1 MSADLGGS
9 VAAEA
14 VAAEARTVPDVV
26 SGSVA
31 AEARPGPD
39 VVGGSVAAEAV
50 AAEAQDWLGLVADE
64 LGIEL
69 GISGQQDAVPPDR
82 DPAELAVV
90 AAPPDRDPA
99 ELAVVAVPDRAELAV
114 VPAVKPPK
122 PRLPAPQKRS
132 LEQHQLAS
140 ANMHLAKL
148 RKKVHR
154 IESQSQGINTDYKV
168 DIQTLILKRVSY
180 YKRRVEHITDVISK
194 KARQQSTP
202 FREKNESNTKGAA
215 AVAEEDERLG
225 AELVAAYPEK
235 IMSISN
241 RAEKCGLNRWQTR
254 EKVCKVAHVKL
265 AQQMAALLRVLE
277 RVMSGEWTIRL
288 FWERYKW
295 DETLQKICLGQ
306 QGLGELS
313 DEGLLPEHGK
323 STWNVLVQRRWVGFT
338 LSTGEVIEIPLVM
351 PPTILAGSITAG
363 YVHSFLF
370 VVIRFLCL
378 VIRCCRCV
386 VLSFEDAFG
395 RRCSV
400 LVSTRRRCVSFATR

>member
-14 VAAEARTVPDVV
+14 VAAEARPVPDVV

-31 AEARPGPD
+31 AEARPVPD
-39 VVGGSVAAEAV
+39 VVGGSVAAEAVAAEAQDWLGLVADELGIELGISGQQDAVPPDRDPAELAVVAAPPDRDPAELAVAAEAV

-114 VPAVKPPK
+114 VAAVKPPK

-140 ANMHLAKL
+140 ANMHVAKL

-168 DIQTLILKRVSY
+168 DII
-180 YKRRVEHITDVISK
+180 
-194 KARQQSTP
+194 
-202 FREKNESNTKGAA
+202 
-215 AVAEEDERLG
+215 
-225 AELVAAYPEK
+225 
-235 IMSISN
+235 
-241 RAEKCGLNRWQTR
+241 
-254 EKVCKVAHVKL
+254 
-265 AQQMAALLRVLE
+265 
-277 RVMSGEWTIRL
+277 
-288 FWERYKW
+288 
-295 DETLQKICLGQ
+295 
-306 QGLGELS
+306 
-313 DEGLLPEHGK
+313 
-323 STWNVLVQRRWVGFT
+323 
-338 LSTGEVIEIPLVM
+338 
-351 PPTILAGSITAG
+351 
-363 YVHSFLF
+363 
-370 VVIRFLCL
+370 
-378 VIRCCRCV
+378 
-386 VLSFEDAFG
+386 
-395 RRCSV
+395 
-400 LVSTRRRCVSFATR
+400 